1 MVRLHLNDR
10 TRDMLHR
17 LYPYAVGAAAMT
29 FPLSP
34 RIYTPVMVVAC
45 LLWLLMLSRNL
56 STFRNDLL
64 RRTFFSIVAIYAVQ
78 LVGLLYTSEWTE
90 AMKELETKS
99 SMIAIPA
106 IVLFSNLNA
115 RQIKRIFWMFT
126 LAILAICVFLL
137 FYSIRRAI
145 EEGDPLRQ
153 VILGNLY
160 QTTYFT
166 TPLEIHPTYLSLF
179 ACLSIFFLVD
189 SMRKERMLQAV
200 LMMTA
205 ALFLMLINCI
215 LLSRGALI
223 GFVLAGLAYIVHRY
237 IFRER
242 KPRIV
247 VAAILGLTVI
257 IITAFI
263 YIPNFRHKFTD
274 QASNLQQYWQGY
286 YPDSST
292 SLHLHSWKCS
302 FLLIKEK
309 PVLGYGTGDEV
320 GRLMDCYKEHNMTKS
335 LENKYNAHNE
345 FLSGMIR
352 HGILGLAVLMYF
364 FGYTATQALRQHDSL
379 LLAVLILFLS
389 VSLFESTLNVYRGV
403 VFLSLFVS
411 LLIKRCAVA
420 STTSFA

>member
-1 MVRLHLNDR
+1 MNDR
-10 TRDMLHR
+10 TRDALQG
-17 LYPYAVGAAAMT
+17 LYPYALGAAAMA

-34 RIYTPVMVVAC
+34 RIYTPIMVVAC
-45 LLWLLMLSRNL
+45 LLWLLGLSRNVA
-56 STFRNDLL
+56 SFRTGLL
-64 RRTFFSIVAIYAVQ
+64 RRTFFSIAAIYAVQ
-78 LVGLLYTSEWTE
+78 LIGLLYTTEWTE
-90 AMKELETKS
+90 SLKELETKS
-99 SMIAIPA
+99 SMLAIPA
-106 IVLFSNLNA
+106 IVLFSSLDA
-115 RQIKRIFWMFT
+115 QQIRRIFWMFT
-126 LAILAICVFLL
+126 LAILALSAFLL
-137 FYSIRRAI
+137 FYSSRRAI
-145 EEGDPLRQ
+145 EEGDALRQ

-166 TPLEIHPTYLSLF
+166 MPLEIHPTYLSLF

-189 SMRKERMLQAV
+189 SMRKERMLKIV

-223 GFVLAGLAYIVHRY
+223 GFVLAGLTYVVHRY

-247 VAAILGLTVI
+247 VAAILGLAVI
-257 IITAFI
+257 ITTAFV
-263 YIPNFRHKFTD
+263 YIPNFRHKFAD

-286 YPDSST
+286 YQDSSI

-302 FLLIKEK
+302 FLLITEK

-320 GRLMDCYKEHNMTKS
+320 ARLMDCYKDHNLTKS

-352 HGILGLAVLMYF
+352 HGILGLAVLIYF
-364 FGYTATQALRQHDSL
+364 FGYTATQALRQQDSL
-379 LLAVLILFLS
+379 LLALLILFLS

-411 LLIKRCAVA
+411 LLIRRWAAVN
-420 STTSFA
+420 TTSVT